1 VAHIRRNTMERL
13 SKLATLV
20 RYYIL
25 ACSTQAGS
33 GHPTSFLSAADAAEL
48 FAKSAM
54 PGPGGDE

>member
-1 VAHIRRNTMERL
+1 MERL